1 MASKKNKVKKS
12 KANKKGNTK
21 AVVSKHSKVKQPRD
35 TKKYGIALLI
45 VIVTAITFSSS
56 LNNEFVNWDDDKNFL
71 ENDLVSTV
79 DKNNFWSN
87 TAEIFKSD
95 VIGGYN
101 PLTIFTFAV
110 EKRIYGFDQPYNW
123 HLNNLILHL
132 LCTLFV
138 FLIAY
143 RLKLGYL
150 GAAVLA
156 LMFGIHPMRV
166 ESVAW
171 VTERKDV
178 LFGLFYLIS
187 MYYYIK
193 GKQEGFKTKWIVIIG
208 VAFILSLLSKIQAVL
223 LPITLIFVDYYL
235 SKDSKLSVKSIA
247 SKWPFYIGSLLI
259 GITNIMFL
267 AKQGSIV
274 QQEYHGLSR
283 LFIGGYQLTVYY
295 IKSLV
300 PYRLSPLYPY
310 PASLPW
316 YIYASVLSFLG
327 TGALLWFSYAK
338 RWKVWFFGIGI
349 FISNVIL
356 LLQIVGAGQGFL
368 ADRFTYIA
376 YFGLFFIMAYYVQKL
391 YNEKEKFQKPLL
403 IILAVVFGAYAYIS
417 YNQNKIWKNSDT
429 LWTHVLKYYK
439 KTTLPYGNRANY
451 RRDYSQELSKQA
463 NALQNQNPQKAQ
475 QYRTL
480 SNTYVSL
487 ALADYASVIKL
498 VDTKPDPYN
507 SRARLYFNFSHR
519 DSLAKALINYN
530 KAIELDPQNVEY
542 RVNRGA
548 TYAKLGD
555 MQNALIQL
563 NEAEK
568 IDPTFGNIYL
578 NRSVINNST
587 RNYPA
592 ALVDIDKYLSYNPY
606 KSSDMW
612 YEKGRLHS
620 ILNDP
625 AKSIEA
631 LTRAISMQAKG
642 IYYSERAKAYYNLN
656 NIPAA
661 KADVANA
668 QRAGYQVSQELINQ
682 LSNIQQ

>member
-1 MASKKNKVKKS
+1 MASKKKKLKKAKAEKKASAKPIIS
-12 KANKKGNTK
+12 KTTK
-21 AVVSKHSKVKQPRD
+21 ELDKRKL
-35 TKKYGIALLI
+35 GIGLLI
-45 VIVTAITFSSS
+45 LIITAITFSSS
-56 LNNEFVNWDDDKNFL
+56 LNNQFVNWDDDKNFL
-71 ENDLVSTV
+71 ENDLVSTI

-87 TAEIFKSD
+87 TADIFTSD

-101 PLTIFTFAV
+101 PLTIFTFAI
-110 EKRIYGFDQPYNW
+110 EKRIFGYDNPFNW

-132 LCTLFV
+132 LCTFLV
-138 FLIAY
+138 FLIGY

-156 LMFGIHPMRV
+156 LLFGIHPMRV

-178 LFGLFYLIS
+178 LFGLFYLMS

-193 GKQEGFKTKWIVIIG
+193 GKQDGFKTRWVIIIA

-223 LPITLIFVDYYL
+223 LPITLIFIDYYL
-235 SKDSKLSVKSIA
+235 SKDSKLTVKSIVY
-247 SKWPFYIGSLLI
+247 KWPFYIGSLAI

-274 QQEYHGLSR
+274 QQEYHGISR
-283 LFIGGYQLTVYY
+283 LFIGAYQLMIYY
-295 IKSLV
+295 IKAIV
-300 PYRLSPLYPY
+300 PFRLSPLYPY
-310 PASLPW
+310 PASMPW
-316 YIYASVLSFLG
+316 YMYVSVLSFLG
-327 TGALLWFSYAK
+327 TGILLWLSYTK
-338 RWKVWFFGIGI
+338 KWKVWFFGIGF

-376 YFGLFFIMAYYVQKL
+376 YFGLFFIIAYYANKL
-391 YNEKEKFQKPLL
+391 YLENTKLKKPLL
-403 IILAVVFGAYAYIS
+403 IVLSLLFAIYGYMSF
-417 YNQNKIWKNSDT
+417 NQNKIWKNSDT
-429 LWTHVLKYYK
+429 LWTHVLKYYN

-451 RRDYSQELSKQA
+451 RRDYSQELNRLA
-463 NALQNQNPQKAQ
+463 NSLQSSNPQKAQ

-480 SNTYVSL
+480 SSNYVSL
-487 ALADYASVIKL
+487 ALEDYASVIKL
-498 VDTKPDPYN
+498 VKTKPEPYN

-519 DSLAKALINYN
+519 DSLAKALDNYN
-530 KAIELDPQNVEY
+530 QAIQLDPQNVEY

-548 TYAKLGD
+548 TFAKLGD
-555 MQNALIQL
+555 MQNALREL

-578 NRSVINNST
+578 NRSVIYNTTNN
-587 RNYPA
+587 YQE
-592 ALVDIDKYLSYNPY
+592 ALRDIDKYLSFNPY

-612 YEKGRLHS
+612 YEKGRLHNQLDAS
-620 ILNDP
+620 NK
-625 AKSIEA
+625 AIEA
-631 LTRAISMQAKG
+631 LTKAISMQGKG
-642 IYYSERAKAYYNLN
+642 IYYFERAKAYYNLR
-656 NIPAA
+656 NITAS

-668 QRAGYQVSQELINQ
+668 QRAGYKVSQELINE
-682 LSNIQQ
+682 LSKLQ